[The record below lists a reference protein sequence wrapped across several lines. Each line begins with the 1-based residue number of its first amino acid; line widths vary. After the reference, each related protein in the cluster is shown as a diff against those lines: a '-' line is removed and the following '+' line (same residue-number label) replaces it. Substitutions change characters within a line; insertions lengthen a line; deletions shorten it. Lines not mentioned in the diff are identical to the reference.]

1 MSSCSPP
8 PRATRRDRCAYP
20 NANPN
25 PNLNPSPSHKP
36 NPNPNQVRLGSLVA
50 SFPARQL
57 AAARLQTQALC
68 SLPFLALAS
77 LTASSAAGAVAASA
91 AASAAAGAAAG
102 AATGAAA
109 SVVAAGPMAGA
120 AAGCGA
126 AWCGAVGASA
136 AESLGTDGWAV
147 SQAARTLGWAAE
159 LSPTQAALLCFS
171 ATTAV
176 TGTLLQYEGQRT
188 VPAAAAQPIYAAAPL
203 LTALWSFVILH
214 EPITQFEMLGG
225 LGVFGAAALAT
236 SGGDG
241 AATVEAAPLLPLSTE
256 ATNEN
261 EDGA

>member
-1 MSSCSPP
+1 M
-8 PRATRRDRCAYP
+8 
-20 NANPN
+20 
-25 PNLNPSPSHKP
+25 
-36 NPNPNQVRLGSLVA
+36 RLGSLVA
-50 SFPARQL
+50 SFPARRL

-91 AASAAAGAAAG
+91 AAS
-102 AATGAAA
+102 
-109 SVVAAGPMAGA
+109 VVAAGPMAGA

-136 AESLGTDGWAV
+136 AESLGADGWAV